1 MIFTNISLKP
11 CGNKLGEMG
20 THTTLEVGTRM
31 IEVFSILLG
40 SNPRAHG
47 TGRVSGLWSVYGW
60 YNSGGAPDIKAEE
73 GSSNRSEARKG

>member
-1 MIFTNISLKP
+1 
-11 CGNKLGEMG
+11 
-20 THTTLEVGTRM
+20 M
-31 IEVFSILLG
+31 IEVFSILFG

-60 YNSGGAPDIKAEE
+60 YDNGGAPYIKAEE